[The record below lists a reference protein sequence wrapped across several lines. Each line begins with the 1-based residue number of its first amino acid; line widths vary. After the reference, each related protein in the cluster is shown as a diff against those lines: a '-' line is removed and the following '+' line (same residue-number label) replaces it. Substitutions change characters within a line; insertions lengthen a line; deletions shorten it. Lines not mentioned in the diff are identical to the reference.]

1 VADDSLA
8 RLYLRAL
15 TPKRA
20 PRAVPEAWTA
30 PSVSRALV
38 PVDAEHLRRYR
49 RLCGFPDGPTL
60 PPTYPHLTAFPMG
73 MALLTRREFPYP
85 VLGLVHIRNEIE
97 QLRPIAQTETLD
109 YHVWI
114 DKPYRHEKGA
124 AFEVRAEV
132 SDSAGD
138 LVWRSSSTYLRR
150 TAAASRPSSNP
161 AIDSRDGAGA
171 ATATAV
177 PSSTVAWRLPAD
189 LGRRYAA
196 LSGDRNP
203 IHLYPWTARLFG
215 FRRQI
220 AHGMWSAARCLAALN
235 APGTATKAETETA
248 TETELT
254 FTVDL
259 RAAVLLP
266 SEVALAT
273 ARGVDGTTEFCL
285 TSAGGDR
292 THLTGRLVFAP

>member
-109 YHVWI
+109 YHVW
-114 DKPYRHEKGA
+114 
-124 AFEVRAEV
+124 
-132 SDSAGD
+132 
-138 LVWRSSSTYLRR
+138 SSSSSYLRR